1 MKVLKY
7 VGDVQK
13 AECLE
18 RDLCTGNVPL
28 MKRDTSGSLEI
39 FQFVDSETTLYF
51 AERALTIVLW

>member
-13 AECLE
+13 AECLG
-18 RDLCTGNVPL
+18 RDLCTENVPL

-39 FQFVDSETTLYF
+39 LQLRVSETTLYM
-51 AERALTIVLW
+51 AERALTIVL